1 MDTASLIF
9 KILEKKGM
17 EQKEFARQINVSEK
31 IVSTWSTG
39 RSKSYAKH
47 LPKIAKVLDTT
58 VDYLL
63 TGKESQEAPPTAELQ
78 LDSALAAELAS
89 LTPDEVPLV
98 RVFVQGLKAGRK
110 APTSPDK

>member
-1 MDTASLIF
+1 MDEVVERILQKAKESGLDQKTLAKKIGVRQPTITEWKNGTTASYTKYIQQLA
-9 KILEKKGM
+9 E
-17 EQKEFARQINVSEK
+17 
-31 IVSTWSTG
+31 
-39 RSKSYAKH
+39 
-47 LPKIAKVLDTT
+47 VLDTT
-58 VDYLL
+58 ADYLL
-63 TGKESQEAPPTAELQ
+63 FGKTEEAPPTAELQ

>member
-1 MDTASLIF
+1 MDEVVERIIEKMKSQGFDQTTLAKKIGVRQPTITEWKKGTTASY
-9 KILEKKGM
+9 KKYIQQLA
-17 EQKEFARQINVSEK
+17 E
-31 IVSTWSTG
+31 
-39 RSKSYAKH
+39 
-47 LPKIAKVLDTT
+47 VLDTT
-58 VDYLL
+58 ADYLL
-63 TGKESQEAPPTAELQ
+63 FGELQEAPPTAELQ

>member
-58 VDYLL
+58 VDCLL
-63 TGKESQEAPPTAELQ
+63 AGKEPQEAPPTAEQQ
-78 LDSALAAELAS
+78 LDSALAAELAT